1 MSEENEPT
9 YYETN
14 RETRL
19 MYQRAYYKRN
29 SERIKRKN
37 ELDSVLEPDRVVA
50 KREYQREYFAKN
62 RAKILK
68 KRASSKKAAS
78 MSICGDSAVN
88 SGNVTDQES

>member
-19 MYQRAYYKRN
+19 MYQRSYYKRN

-37 ELDSVLEPDRVVA
+37 ELDSVLEPDRIIA

-62 RAKILK
+62 RAKILE

-88 SGNVTDQES
+88 SENVTDQES